1 MAHASVPA
9 DTDPGTYAI
18 LIERWHSMD
27 FAERVGM
34 ISQLC
39 FDVEQ
44 EATRANIVARHPGF
58 TEIEVLRELARR
70 RFGHSSPTRPM
81 AAHSP
86 TNDEGSP

>member
-18 LIERWHSMD
+18 LIERWRSMD

-44 EATRANIVARHPGF
+44 LARAGIVAQHPGF
-58 TEIEVLRELARR
+58 TEIEVCHELARR
-70 RFGHSSPTRPM
+70 RFGRELAD
-81 AAHSP
+81 AAYAGP
-86 TNDEGSP
+86 LADE